1 MRALYRPA
9 ARDDLEQIYDVTS
22 EIWGTAQA
30 QRYLSQLRSAVER
43 VLRFPRSGQVYRLAG
58 KEYRSV
64 RAGRHL
70 VFYRIQG
77 DTTVVIVRILHDRM
91 DIPARL
97 SDEGGG

>member
-1 MRALYRPA
+1 
-9 ARDDLEQIYDVTS
+9 
-22 EIWGTAQA
+22 
-30 QRYLSQLRSAVER
+30 
-43 VLRFPRSGQVYRLAG
+43 
-58 KEYRSV
+58 
-64 RAGRHL
+64 